1 MENLSKYLIGQNV
14 VITTKSRRWL
24 IMHGELEAV
33 SGDTVRLKNARC
45 CVYYSADTRS
55 HVGLA
60 TDGPADGSRVTTAV
74 DLCVVDGVET
84 ITSATEAAT
93 KRWNQGEW

>member
-1 MENLSKYLIGQNV
+1 MENLSKGMIGKNV

-33 SGDTVRLKNARC
+33 SGDTVHLKDARC
-45 CVYYSADTRS
+45 CVYYSANTRS

-60 TDGPADGSRVTTAV
+60 AGGPANGSRVTTAV
-74 DLCVVDGVET
+74 DLCIVDGVET
-84 ITSATEAAT
+84 IMPATEAASQ
-93 KRWNQGEW
+93 RWNQGEW